1 MYVVVQLQR
10 TVSFTKIKRLSILR
24 VGLVVLYST
33 EVLSY
38 YRTKVLSQ
46 VQYLAS
52 YHKYLR
58 RYCITTVHVLH
69 VKYIQFVNIQY
80 NITLL
85 PGTNASILRKSW
97 ISCRA
102 ARESTANGFFFHE
115 CMSLHPFLLDHLDRS
130 FGEMCECPGHG
141 GTLLSRITTV

>member
-1 MYVVVQLQR
+1 MVLYANEVRTIPEVQSSKVLSYVVVQLQR

-24 VGLVVLYST
+24 VVVLYST

-58 RYCITTVHVLH
+58 RYCITTR
-69 VKYIQFVNIQY
+69 
-80 NITLL
+80 T
-85 PGTNASILRKSW
+85 TRKIHTVREHTVGPT
-97 ISCRA
+97 ISHYF
-102 ARESTANGFFFHE
+102 RER
-115 CMSLHPFLLDHLDRS
+115 MP
-130 FGEMCECPGHG
+130 
-141 GTLLSRITTV
+141 LS